1 MSNPLVDLQQQ
12 GQSVW
17 LDYIRRK
24 SLLEGDVKKLI
35 SEDGLRGMTANPSIF
50 QVAIAAGDDYDQT
63 IEREVRAGAEPI
75 AIYEALAVEDI
86 QTACDQFRSVYDAT
100 DGLDGYVSLE
110 VAPGL
115 ARDTQGTI
123 EEARRLWKWVDRP
136 NLMIK
141 VPGLKEGVP
150 AIETLLSEGINV
162 NVTLL
167 FAIEAYEA
175 VAWAYIRACERRV
188 AEGKPIDRLA
198 SVASF
203 FVSRVDVMIDPMLDK
218 MAAAETDAAKK
229 AKIQGLRGKAAIAN
243 ARLAY
248 QSFKTIFG
256 DKRFTD
262 LKAHGA
268 RVQRPLWA
276 STSVKDKA
284 YSDLLYA
291 DALIGPDTV
300 DTMPRETL
308 EAFRD
313 HGTVVATVENDI
325 AGAKAALA
333 GLARSGSTSSRSPTS
348 LRTRA
353 STSSCSRSMPCSR
366 GSSRS
371 ARRCWPEPNRKRPHS
386 SPPSGAKIG
395 FADIVAGAGRGFKR
409 SSLSGQIGQQW
420 RARLVIV
427 GQQHPLSS

>member
-1 MSNPLVDLQQQ
+1 MSNPLVQLQQH

-24 SLLEGDVKKLI
+24 SLLEGDVKTLI
-35 SEDGLRGMTANPSIF
+35 ENDGLRGMTANPSIF
-50 QVAIAAGDDYDQT
+50 QVAIAAGDDYDET

-86 QTACDQFRSVYDAT
+86 QTACDQFRSVYDST

-123 EEARRLWKWVDRP
+123 EEARRLWTWVDRP

-150 AIETLLSEGINV
+150 AIETLLAEGINV

-175 VAWAYIRACERRV
+175 VAWAYIRALETRV
-188 AEGKPIDRLA
+188 AAGQPIDKLA

-218 MAAAETDAAKK
+218 MAAEASDSARK

-248 QSFKTIFG
+248 QSFKEIFG
-256 DKRFTD
+256 GERFAA
-262 LKAHGA
+262 LKAKGA

-313 HGTVVATVENDI
+313 HGTVKDTVEEDI
-325 AGAKAALA
+325 AGARAALA
-333 GLARSGSTSSRSPTS
+333 GLAEIGIDFKQITDKLEEEGVDKFVQSFDALLKGIVEK
-348 LRTRA
+348 RA
-353 STSSCSRSMPCSR
+353 AML
-366 GSSRS
+366 
-371 ARRCWPEPNRKRPHS
+371 AR
-386 SPPSGAKIG
+386 A
-395 FADIVAGAGRGFKR
+395 
-409 SSLSGQIGQQW
+409 
-420 RARLVIV
+420 
-427 GQQHPLSS
+427 

>member
-1 MSNPLVDLQQQ
+1 MGNPLVELQQH

-24 SLLEGDVKKLI
+24 SLLSGDVQALI
-35 SEDGLRGMTANPSIF
+35 DNDGLRGMTANPSIF
-50 QVAIAAGDDYDQT
+50 QAAIAAGDDYDET
-63 IEREVRAGAEPI
+63 IGRLVRSGADPNT
-75 AIYEALAVEDI
+75 IYETLAVEDI
-86 QTACDQFRSVYDAT
+86 QTACDQFRKVYDAT
-100 DGLDGYVSLE
+100 NGADGLVSLE
-110 VAPGL
+110 VSPGL
-115 ARDTQGTI
+115 AHDTQGTM

-141 VPGLKEGVP
+141 VPGLTVGVE
-150 AIETLLSEGINV
+150 AIETLLAEGINV

-175 VAWAYIRACERRV
+175 VAWAYIRALEKRV

-218 MAAAETDAAKK
+218 MAADESDPARKV
-229 AKIQGLRGKAAIAN
+229 KIQGLRGKAAIAN

-248 QSFKTIFG
+248 QSFLKIFG
-256 DKRFTD
+256 DKRFMA
-262 LKAHGA
+262 LKAKGA

-313 HGTVVATVENDI
+313 HGTVRDTVTEDI
-325 AGAKAALA
+325 EGARAALA
-333 GLARSGSTSSRSPTS
+333 GLAEIGIDFKAITDKLEVEGVDKFVQSFDALLKGIVEK
-348 LRTRA
+348 RA
-353 STSSCSRSMPCSR
+353 AML
-366 GSSRS
+366 
-371 ARRCWPEPNRKRPHS
+371 AR
-386 SPPSGAKIG
+386 A
-395 FADIVAGAGRGFKR
+395 
-409 SSLSGQIGQQW
+409 
-420 RARLVIV
+420 
-427 GQQHPLSS
+427 

>member
-1 MSNPLVDLQQQ
+1 MSNPLLDLQKH

-24 SLLEGDVKKLI
+24 PLLSGEFRRLI
-35 SEDGLRGMTANPSIF
+35 AEDGLRGMTANPSIF
-50 QVAIAAGDDYDQT
+50 QAAIAAGDDYDET
-63 IEREVRAGAEPI
+63 IGRLLREGADPNT
-75 AIYEALAVEDI
+75 IYETLAVEDI
-86 QTACDQFRSVYDAT
+86 QEACDQFRGVYDST
-100 DGLDGYVSLE
+100 DGADGFVSLE
-110 VAPGL
+110 VSPAL

-123 EEARRLWKWVDRP
+123 EEARRLWQWVDRP

-150 AIETLLSEGINV
+150 AIETLLAEGINV

-175 VAWAYIRACERRV
+175 VAWAYIRALESRV
-188 AEGKPIDRLA
+188 DAGLPVDRIA

-218 MAAAETDAAKK
+218 MAAAESDPAKK

-248 QSFKTIFG
+248 VSFKKIFG
-256 DKRFTD
+256 DERFKK
-262 LKAHGA
+262 LAAKGA

-284 YSDLLYA
+284 YPDLLYA

-300 DTMPRETL
+300 DTMPRETVD
-308 EAFRD
+308 AFRD
-313 HGTVVATVENDI
+313 HGTVKDTVEEDLD
-325 AGAKAALA
+325 GARATMQ
-333 GLARSGSTSSRSPTS
+333 GLAEVGIDMKAITDKLEDEGVEKFQQSFDALIEG
-348 LRTRA
+348 
-353 STSSCSRSMPCSR
+353 
-366 GSSRS
+366 
-371 ARRCWPEPNRKRPHS
+371 
-386 SPPSGAKIG
+386 
-395 FADIVAGAGRGFKR
+395 IVAKR
-409 SSLSGQIGQQW
+409 ATLMA
-420 RARLVIV
+420 RA
-427 GQQHPLSS
+427 

>member
-1 MSNPLVDLQQQ
+1 MGNPLLDLQQH

-24 SLLEGDVKKLI
+24 SLLSGDVRKLI
-35 SEDGLRGMTANPSIF
+35 DEDGLRGMTANPAIF
-50 QVAIAAGDDYDQT
+50 QAAIAAGDDYDET
-63 IEREVRAGAEPI
+63 IERLVRTGAEPV
-75 AIYEALAVEDI
+75 AIYETLAVEDI
-86 QTACDQFRSVYDAT
+86 QEACDQFRKVYDAT
-100 DGLDGYVSLE
+100 DGADGFVSLE
-110 VAPGL
+110 VSPAL
-115 ARDTQGTI
+115 AYDTEGTI

-150 AIETLLSEGINV
+150 AIETLLAEGINV

-175 VAWAYIRACERRV
+175 VAWAYVRALEKRA
-188 AEGKPIDRLA
+188 AEGKPVDRIA

-203 FVSRVDVMIDPMLDK
+203 FVSRVDVLIDPILDK
-218 MAAAETDAAKK
+218 KAAAGDEK
-229 AKIQGLRGKAAIAN
+229 AKALRGKAAIAN

-248 QSFKTIFG
+248 QSFKQIFG
-256 DKRFTD
+256 DERFEALAAKR
-262 LKAHGA
+262 A

-313 HGTVVATVENDI
+313 HGTVANTIEQDI

-333 GLARSGSTSSRSPTS
+333 ELPSVGIDMKQVTDQLEKEGVEKFEQAFDALIKGIVEKRAAMLAR
-348 LRTRA
+348 A
-353 STSSCSRSMPCSR
+353 
-366 GSSRS
+366 
-371 ARRCWPEPNRKRPHS
+371 
-386 SPPSGAKIG
+386 
-395 FADIVAGAGRGFKR
+395 
-409 SSLSGQIGQQW
+409 
-420 RARLVIV
+420 
-427 GQQHPLSS
+427 

>member
-1 MSNPLVDLQQQ
+1 MGNPLLDLQQH

-24 SLLEGDVKKLI
+24 ALRSGDVRTLI
-35 SEDGLRGMTANPSIF
+35 EKDGLRGMTANPSIF
-50 QVAIAAGDDYDQT
+50 QAAIAAGDDYDET
-63 IEREVRAGAEPI
+63 IARLVRAGAEPNT
-75 AIYEALAVEDI
+75 IYETIAVEDI
-86 QTACDQFRSVYDAT
+86 QEACDQFRPVYEAT
-100 DGLDGYVSLE
+100 DGMDGLVSLE

-115 ARDTQGTI
+115 AHDTQGTI
-123 EEARRLWKWVDRP
+123 DEARRLWKWVDRP

-150 AIETLLSEGINV
+150 AIETLLAEGINV

-175 VAWAYIRACERRV
+175 VAWAYIRALEQRA
-188 AEGKPIDRLA
+188 AEGKPVDRIA

-203 FVSRVDVMIDPMLDK
+203 FVSRVDVLLDPQLDK
-218 MAAAETDAAKK
+218 MAAAETDGAKK

-248 QSFKTIFG
+248 QSFKQIFG
-256 DKRFTD
+256 DQRFAA
-262 LKAHGA
+262 LKAKGA

-291 DALIGPDTV
+291 EALVGADTV

-308 EAFRD
+308 DAFRD
-313 HGTVVATVENDI
+313 HGTAVDTIEQDI
-325 AGAKAALA
+325 AGAKATLAALPEIGIDFKA
-333 GLARSGSTSSRSPTS
+333 STDQLEVEGVDKFVQSFDALIKGIVEKRAAMLAR
-348 LRTRA
+348 A
-353 STSSCSRSMPCSR
+353 
-366 GSSRS
+366 
-371 ARRCWPEPNRKRPHS
+371 
-386 SPPSGAKIG
+386 
-395 FADIVAGAGRGFKR
+395 
-409 SSLSGQIGQQW
+409 
-420 RARLVIV
+420 
-427 GQQHPLSS
+427 

>member
-1 MSNPLVDLQQQ
+1 MGNPLVELQQH

-24 SLLEGDVKKLI
+24 ALLSGDVRGLI
-35 SEDGLRGMTANPSIF
+35 ENDGLRGMTANPSIF
-50 QVAIAAGDDYDQT
+50 QAAIAAGDDYDET
-63 IEREVRAGAEPI
+63 IARLVRAGAEPNT
-75 AIYEALAVEDI
+75 IYETIAVEDI
-86 QTACDQFRSVYDAT
+86 QTACDQFRPVYDAT
-100 DGLDGYVSLE
+100 NGGDGLVSLE
-110 VAPGL
+110 VSPAL
-115 ARDTQGTI
+115 AHDTEGTI
-123 EEARRLWKWVDRP
+123 AEARRLWSWVSRP

-141 VPGLKEGVP
+141 VPGLPEGVP
-150 AIETLLSEGINV
+150 AIERLLSEGINV

-175 VAWAYIRACERRV
+175 VAWAYIRALERRV

-218 MAAAETDAAKK
+218 MSAAETDGARK
-229 AKIQGLRGKAAIAN
+229 ATIQGLRGKAAIAN

-248 QSFKTIFG
+248 QSYKAIFG
-256 DKRFTD
+256 DQRFTD

-308 EAFRD
+308 DAFRD
-313 HGTVVATVENDI
+313 HGTVADRVEDDI
-325 AGAKAALA
+325 AGARATMA
-333 GLARSGSTSSRSPTS
+333 GLAELGIDFKQITDKLEEEGVDKFQQSFDALIKGIVEK
-348 LRTRA
+348 RTAMLARA
-353 STSSCSRSMPCSR
+353 
-366 GSSRS
+366 
-371 ARRCWPEPNRKRPHS
+371 
-386 SPPSGAKIG
+386 
-395 FADIVAGAGRGFKR
+395 
-409 SSLSGQIGQQW
+409 
-420 RARLVIV
+420 
-427 GQQHPLSS
+427 

>member
-1 MSNPLVDLQQQ
+1 MGNPLLELQQH

-24 SLLEGDVKKLI
+24 ALLSGDVRKLI
-35 SEDGLRGMTANPSIF
+35 DEDGLRGMTANPAIF
-50 QVAIAAGDDYDQT
+50 QAAIAAGDDYDET
-63 IEREVRAGAEPI
+63 IERLVRAGAEPNT
-75 AIYEALAVEDI
+75 IYETLAVEDI

-100 DGLDGYVSLE
+100 DAADGYVSLE
-110 VAPGL
+110 VSPSL
-115 ARDTQGTI
+115 AYDTQGTI

-167 FAIEAYEA
+167 FALEAYEA
-175 VAWAYIRACERRV
+175 VAWAYIRALETRV
-188 AEGKPIDRLA
+188 AAGQPIDKIA

-203 FVSRVDVMIDPMLDK
+203 FVSRVDVLIDPILDK
-218 MAAAETDAAKK
+218 KAAAETDSAIK

-248 QSFKTIFG
+248 QSFKQIFG
-256 DKRFTD
+256 DARFQA
-262 LKAHGA
+262 LAANGA
-268 RVQRPLWA
+268 MVQRPLWA

-291 DALIGPDTV
+291 DALIGKDTV

-313 HGTVVATVENDI
+313 HGTAADTIEQDI
-325 AGAKAALA
+325 PGAKAALA
-333 GLARSGSTSSRSPTS
+333 SLPDVGIDLKQVTDQLEKEGVEKFQQAFDALIKGIVDKRAAMLAR
-348 LRTRA
+348 A
-353 STSSCSRSMPCSR
+353 
-366 GSSRS
+366 
-371 ARRCWPEPNRKRPHS
+371 
-386 SPPSGAKIG
+386 
-395 FADIVAGAGRGFKR
+395 
-409 SSLSGQIGQQW
+409 
-420 RARLVIV
+420 
-427 GQQHPLSS
+427 

>member
-1 MSNPLVDLQQQ
+1 MGNPLLELQQH

-24 SLLEGDVKKLI
+24 SLLSGDVRKLI
-35 SEDGLRGMTANPSIF
+35 DEDGLRGMTANPSIF
-50 QVAIAAGDDYDQT
+50 QAAIAAGDDYDET
-63 IEREVRAGAEPI
+63 ISRLVRDGAEPNT
-75 AIYEALAVEDI
+75 IYETIAVEDI

-100 DGLDGYVSLE
+100 DGADGLVSLE
-110 VAPGL
+110 VSPAL
-115 ARDTQGTI
+115 AYDTQGTI
-123 EEARRLWKWVDRP
+123 DEARRLWKWVDRP

-141 VPGLKEGVP
+141 VPGLPPGVR
-150 AIETLLSEGINV
+150 AIETLLAEGVNV

-175 VAWAYIRACERRV
+175 VAWAYIRALEKRV
-188 AEGKPIDRLA
+188 AEGKPVDRIA

-203 FVSRVDVMIDPMLDK
+203 FVSRVDVLIDPILDK
-218 MAAAETDAAKK
+218 KAAAETDAANK

-248 QSFKTIFG
+248 QSYKQIFG
-256 DKRFTD
+256 DARF
-262 LKAHGA
+262 KALAAKGA

-291 DALIGPDTV
+291 EALIGSDTV

-313 HGTVVATVENDI
+313 HGKVVDTIEHD
-325 AGAKAALA
+325 
-333 GLARSGSTSSRSPTS
+333 
-348 LRTRA
+348 
-353 STSSCSRSMPCSR
+353 
-366 GSSRS
+366 
-371 ARRCWPEPNRKRPHS
+371 
-386 SPPSGAKIG
+386 
-395 FADIVAGAGRGFKR
+395 VAGARASLEGLAEVGIDLKQVTDQLEKEGVDKFQQSFDALIKGIVDKR
-409 SSLSGQIGQQW
+409 AAMLA
-420 RARLVIV
+420 RA
-427 GQQHPLSS
+427 

>member
-1 MSNPLVDLQQQ
+1 MGNPLVELQQQ

-24 SLLEGDVKKLI
+24 ALLSGDVRKLI
-35 SEDGLRGMTANPSIF
+35 EEDGLRGMTANPAIF
-50 QVAIAAGDDYDQT
+50 QAAIAAGDDYDQT
-63 IEREVRAGAEPI
+63 IEKMVRAGAEPV
-75 AIYEALAVEDI
+75 AIYEQLAVEDI
-86 QTACDQFRSVYDAT
+86 QEACDQFRALYDST
-100 DGLDGYVSLE
+100 DGADGFVSLE
-110 VAPGL
+110 VAPNL
-115 ARDTQGTI
+115 AYNTEGTL

-141 VPGLKEGVP
+141 VPGTAAGVP
-150 AIETLLSEGINV
+150 AIETLLAEGINV

-167 FAIEAYEA
+167 FAIDAYEA
-175 VAWAYIRACERRV
+175 VAWAYIRALERRV
-188 AEGKPIDRLA
+188 AEGKPVDRIA

-218 MAAAETDAAKK
+218 KAAAASGAEKAALE
-229 AKIQGLRGKAAIAN
+229 GLRGKAAIAN

-248 QSFKTIFG
+248 QSFKKIFG
-256 DKRFTD
+256 DQRFTD

-276 STSVKDKA
+276 STSVKNPA

-313 HGTVVATVENDI
+313 HGTVANTVENDI
-325 AGAKAALA
+325 DGAKATLAALEAA
-333 GLARSGSTSSRSPTS
+333 GISMKAVTDKLEQEGVEKFEQAFDGLLKGIVEKRAALLAR
-348 LRTRA
+348 A
-353 STSSCSRSMPCSR
+353 
-366 GSSRS
+366 
-371 ARRCWPEPNRKRPHS
+371 
-386 SPPSGAKIG
+386 
-395 FADIVAGAGRGFKR
+395 
-409 SSLSGQIGQQW
+409 
-420 RARLVIV
+420 
-427 GQQHPLSS
+427 

>member
-1 MSNPLVDLQQQ
+1 MGNPLVELQQH

-24 SLLEGDVKKLI
+24 ALLSGDVKQLI
-35 SEDGLRGMTANPSIF
+35 ENDGLRGMTANPSIF
-50 QVAIAAGDDYDQT
+50 QAAIAAGDDYDET
-63 IEREVRAGAEPI
+63 IEKGVRAGSDAN
-75 AIYEALAVEDI
+75 AIYETLAVEDI
-86 QTACDQFRSVYDAT
+86 QMACDQFRPVYDAT
-100 DGLDGYVSLE
+100 DGADGFVSLE
-110 VAPGL
+110 VSPNL
-115 ARDTQGTI
+115 AHDTQGTI
-123 EEARRLWKWVDRP
+123 EEARRLWAWVNRP

-141 VPGLKEGVP
+141 VPGLPAGVP

-175 VAWAYIRACERRV
+175 VAWAYIRALETR
-188 AEGKPIDRLA
+188 AAAGQPIDRLA

-218 MAAAETDAAKK
+218 LAAEESDAARK

-248 QSFKTIFG
+248 QSFKQIFG
-256 DKRFTD
+256 DARF
-262 LKAHGA
+262 KALAAKGA

-313 HGTVVATVENDI
+313 HGTVANTVESDI

-333 GLARSGSTSSRSPTS
+333 GLAEVGIDFKKITDKLEVEGVDKFVQSFDALLKGIVEK
-348 LRTRA
+348 RA
-353 STSSCSRSMPCSR
+353 AMP
-366 GSSRS
+366 
-371 ARRCWPEPNRKRPHS
+371 AR
-386 SPPSGAKIG
+386 A
-395 FADIVAGAGRGFKR
+395 
-409 SSLSGQIGQQW
+409 
-420 RARLVIV
+420 
-427 GQQHPLSS
+427 